1 MSPRRGPGK
10 TTDGTEQQG
19 RARTIAE
26 LWVRA
31 TTRPAPSPPFLVEA
45 DRGWRPVDWGEA
57 AERVD
62 ALAGGFL
69 SLGVEKGDRV
79 GIMCRTRL
87 EWTLCDFALASI
99 GAVVVPVYTV
109 SSAEERI
116 HILADSGA
124 RLLVA
129 ETAKEYARIE
139 HGRAEL
145 ARLEQVVGIER
156 VPAADLSLDE
166 LERRGREHLRLHPRS
181 LADARAAVEEAD
193 TLTIVYTS
201 GTTGPPKGCLLSHRN
216 WCSMLE
222 RIVGVPGL
230 VRPGDRIVLHLP
242 LAHVFARLVQFLG
255 ARLGLTIAFCPD
267 SAALSRALRGVRPTI
282 LPSVPRVYETVYQ
295 SIRSAFDEASGA
307 RRRLVDR
314 ALAVGS
320 EASRRRQAGERL
332 GLRLAAELALADR
345 LVFSKVSA
353 RLGGNLR
360 IAVSGGA
367 PLSSEV
373 AEFFHALGVL
383 VLEGYGLTEAT
394 AVVSVN
400 RPDRY
405 RFGTVGPPVP
415 DVEVEIAQD
424 GESLVRG
431 ETVFR
436 GYHGDE
442 EATRAVLTEDGWL
455 RTGDLGALEDGFL
468 TIVDRKK
475 EIIVTSNGANIS
487 PPNIERALTASRYV
501 SQALVVGD
509 RRPHVAALLTVNRRE
524 ARKVART
531 DEEVR
536 ALVAEVVADVNRR
549 LGPEEKVRRFAI
561 LERDFVPEQG
571 EVTPTLKVKRRVV
584 EDRFRDEIDELYAT
598 PGTDVAEDVGET

>member
-1 MSPRRGPGK
+1 MSVTRPPGG
-10 TTDGTEQQG
+10 TTQPTG
-19 RARTIAE
+19 ARTISE
-26 LWVRA
+26 LWLRA
-31 TTRPAPSPPFLVEA
+31 TSEPSSSPPFLVE
-45 DRGWRPVDWGEA
+45 DGREWRAVDWGEA
-57 AERVD
+57 AARVD

-69 SLGVEKGDRV
+69 ALGIGKGDRV

-109 SSAEERI
+109 SSVEERI

-124 RLLVA
+124 KLLIA

-139 HGRAEL
+139 SSLPDVAT
-145 ARLEQVVGIER
+145 LERVVGIEVFPR
-156 VPAADLSLDE
+156 ADLSLDE
-166 LERRGREHLRLHPRS
+166 LESRGRDHLRHHPQS
-181 LADARAAVEEAD
+181 LAEARSAVEEED

-201 GTTGPPKGCLLSHRN
+201 GTTGPPKGCVLTHRN
-216 WCSMLE
+216 WCSMVE
-222 RIVGVPGL
+222 RIVRVPGL
-230 VRPGDRIVLHLP
+230 VEPGDRVVLHLP

-267 SAALSRALRGVRPTI
+267 PAGLSRALRGARPTVF
-282 LPSVPRVYETVYQ
+282 PSVPRVYETVYHN
-295 SIRSAFDEASGA
+295 IRSAFDEATGA
-307 RRRLVDR
+307 RRWLIHR
-314 ALAVGS
+314 ALAAGR

-332 GLRLAAELALADR
+332 GPGLVLQLAVANR
-345 LVFSKVSA
+345 LVYSKVSD
-353 RLGGNLR
+353 RLGGRLR

-367 PLSSEV
+367 PLSPEV

-383 VLEGYGLTEAT
+383 VLEGYGLSEGT

-400 RPDRY
+400 RPGRN
-405 RFGTVGPPVP
+405 RFGTVGLPVP
-415 DVEVEIAQD
+415 DVEVEIAAD
-424 GESLVRG
+424 GEILVRG

-455 RTGDLGALEDGFL
+455 RTGDLGSIDDGFL

-475 EIIVTSNGANIS
+475 EIIVTSNGANIA
-487 PPNIERALTASRYV
+487 PQNIERALTTSKYV

-509 RRPHVAALLTVNRRE
+509 ARPHVAALLTLNRRE

-531 DEEVR
+531 DDEVR
-536 ALVAEVVADVNRR
+536 ALVARVVADVNRR
-549 LGPEEKVRRFAI
+549 LGPEERVRRFAI
-561 LERDFVPEQG
+561 LERDFVADQG

-584 EDRFRDEIDELYAT
+584 EERFRDEIDALYA
-598 PGTDVAEDVGET
+598 

>member
-1 MSPRRGPGK
+1 MTGR
-10 TTDGTEQQG
+10 TEQQG
-19 RARTIAE
+19 RARTIPE
-26 LWVRA
+26 LWLRA
-31 TTRPAPSPPFLVEA
+31 TTRPAPGPPFLVEA
-45 DRGWRPVDWGEA
+45 GRGWRPVGWAEA

-69 SLGVEKGDRV
+69 SLSVEKGDRV

-124 RLLVA
+124 RLLIA
-129 ETAKEYARIE
+129 ETAREYAKIE
-139 HGRAEL
+139 HARAEL
-145 ARLEQVVGIER
+145 AALEKVVGIER
-156 VPAADLSLDE
+156 VPGADLSLDE
-166 LERRGREHLRLHPRS
+166 LERRGREHVRQHPRS
-181 LADARAAVEEAD
+181 LVDAGASVAEAD

-201 GTTGPPKGCLLSHRN
+201 GTTGPPKGCVLTHRN
-216 WCSMLE
+216 WCSMVE
-222 RIVGVPGL
+222 TIVRVPGL
-230 VRPGDRIVLHLP
+230 VEPGDRIVLHLP
-242 LAHVFARLVQFLG
+242 LAHVFARLVEFLG

-267 SAALSRALRGVRPTI
+267 SAGLSRALRTGRPTI
-282 LPSVPRVYETVYQ
+282 FPSVPRVYETVYQ
-295 SIRSAFDEASGA
+295 NVLSVFEEATGA
-307 RRRLVDR
+307 RRRLIDR
-314 ALAVGS
+314 ALAVGR

-332 GLRLAAELALADR
+332 GVGLGLQLAVADR
-345 LVFSKVSA
+345 FVFSKVSD
-353 RLGGNLR
+353 RLGGRLR

-367 PLSSEV
+367 PLSREV
-373 AEFFHALGVL
+373 AEFLDALDVL

-405 RFGTVGPPVP
+405 RFGTVGLPVP
-415 DVEVEIAQD
+415 DVEVEIAAD
-424 GESLVRG
+424 GEILVRG

-436 GYHGDE
+436 GYYGDE
-442 EATRAVLTEDGWL
+442 EATRAVLADDGWL
-455 RTGDLGALEDGFL
+455 RTGDLGSIDDGFL

-475 EIIVTSNGANIS
+475 EIIVTSNGANIA
-487 PPNIERALTASRYV
+487 PQKIERALTASKYV

-509 RRPHVAALLTVNRRE
+509 RRPHVVALLTVNRRE

-536 ALVAEVVADVNRR
+536 ALVAQVVADVNRR

-561 LERDFVPEQG
+561 LERELLSEQG
-571 EVTPTLKVKRRVV
+571 ELTPTLKVKRRVV
-584 EDRFRDEIDELYAT
+584 EARFRNEIDELYA
-598 PGTDVAEDVGET
+598 